1 MWKRFVT
8 GCLCFTFVAAYGTE
22 LVSDEPVPTSA
33 LEQEEY
39 SDLLELFVE
48 TFNDIDRNYV
58 DLISRRELM
67 EAAIDGMLSKL
78 DQHSAYITPAKL
90 ERYRRNVDNEF
101 GGIGVQVMMNDGQ
114 LTIVSPIFES
124 PAYRAKLTAGD
135 VILQVDGNSTAG
147 LTLAEAV
154 ALMKGKLGT
163 TVELTIRHPDHESSE
178 TVQLTRENIRI
189 RTVRGDR
196 RHADDS
202 WDFMYDD
209 ELGIGYIRITSF
221 SRYTVSELREAMNG
235 LTSQTLNGLILDL
248 RSNPGGLLSSA
259 VEVCDMFIDEGVI
272 VSTSGSNV
280 ASREWKAHRAGT
292 YSGFPMTVL
301 VNRFSASASEIVAAG
316 LQDHA
321 RAVVVG
327 QRTWGKGCV
336 QNVLDLEQGR
346 SALKLTTAEY
356 HRPSGTNIDRKPGA
370 TDGDEWGVKP
380 NDGFEV
386 LLSDSEAA
394 RLERQR
400 QSRDLLLKKPTAGD
414 DIDDRQFDMAL
425 QYMIAEV
432 TKSRSDRQTATAN
445 R

>member
-1 MWKRFVT
+1 M
-8 GCLCFTFVAAYGTE
+8 
-22 LVSDEPVPTSA
+22 SA
-33 LEQEEY
+33 QEQEEY

-78 DQHSAYITPAKL
+78 DQHSAYITPAEL

-101 GGIGVQVMMNDGQ
+101 GGIGVHVMMNDGQ
-114 LTIVSPIFES
+114 LTIISPIFES

-163 TVELTIRHPDHESSE
+163 TVELTMRHPDQESLE

-189 RTVRGDR
+189 KTVRGDR

-209 ELGIGYIRITSF
+209 ELRIGYIRITSF

-235 LTSQTLNGLILDL
+235 LTSQALNGLILDL

-292 YSGFPMTVL
+292 YSDFPMTVL

-316 LQDHA
+316 LQDHS

-380 NDGFEV
+380 NDGFEFR
-386 LLSDSEAA
+386 LSDSEAA
-394 RLERQR
+394 RLERHR

>member
-1 MWKRFVT
+1 
-8 GCLCFTFVAAYGTE
+8 
-22 LVSDEPVPTSA
+22 
-33 LEQEEY
+33 
-39 SDLLELFVE
+39 
-48 TFNDIDRNYV
+48 
-58 DLISRRELM
+58 
-67 EAAIDGMLSKL
+67 
-78 DQHSAYITPAKL
+78 
-90 ERYRRNVDNEF
+90 
-101 GGIGVQVMMNDGQ
+101 
-114 LTIVSPIFES
+114 
-124 PAYRAKLTAGD
+124 
-135 VILQVDGNSTAG
+135 
-147 LTLAEAV
+147 
-154 ALMKGKLGT
+154 
-163 TVELTIRHPDHESSE
+163 
-178 TVQLTRENIRI
+178 
-189 RTVRGDR
+189 
-196 RHADDS
+196 
-202 WDFMYDD
+202 
-209 ELGIGYIRITSF
+209 
-221 SRYTVSELREAMNG
+221 MNG

-400 QSRDLLLKKPTAGD
+400 QSRDLLLKKPAAGD

>member
-1 MWKRFVT
+1 
-8 GCLCFTFVAAYGTE
+8 
-22 LVSDEPVPTSA
+22 
-33 LEQEEY
+33 
-39 SDLLELFVE
+39 
-48 TFNDIDRNYV
+48 
-58 DLISRRELM
+58 
-67 EAAIDGMLSKL
+67 
-78 DQHSAYITPAKL
+78 
-90 ERYRRNVDNEF
+90 
-101 GGIGVQVMMNDGQ
+101 
-114 LTIVSPIFES
+114 
-124 PAYRAKLTAGD
+124 
-135 VILQVDGNSTAG
+135 
-147 LTLAEAV
+147 
-154 ALMKGKLGT
+154 
-163 TVELTIRHPDHESSE
+163 
-178 TVQLTRENIRI
+178 
-189 RTVRGDR
+189 
-196 RHADDS
+196 
-202 WDFMYDD
+202 
-209 ELGIGYIRITSF
+209 
-221 SRYTVSELREAMNG
+221 
-235 LTSQTLNGLILDL
+235 
-248 RSNPGGLLSSA
+248 
-259 VEVCDMFIDEGVI
+259 
-272 VSTSGSNV
+272 
-280 ASREWKAHRAGT
+280 
-292 YSGFPMTVL
+292 MTVL

-400 QSRDLLLKKPTAGD
+400 QSRDLLLKKPAAGD